1 MNTLEH
7 TIGNT
12 PLVKLQ
18 RMGPDNGSE
27 IWVKLEGNNPA
38 GSVKDRAALSMI
50 VEAEKRGEIQPG
62 DVLLKADG
70 QPLHQINDLMAVRR
84 THLVDDTM
92 TLTVLRDGRVFDVEV
107 PLYANKG

>member
-50 VEAEKRGEIQPG
+50 VR
-62 DVLLKADG
+62 LRS
-70 QPLHQINDLMAVRR
+70 AVKLSRR
-84 THLVDDTM
+84 RAH
-92 TLTVLRDGRVFDVEV
+92 
-107 PLYANKG
+107 

>member
-1 MNTLEH
+1 MNTLEQ

-18 RMGPDNGSE
+18 RLAPDNGSE

-50 VEAEKRGEIQPG
+50 VEAE
-62 DVLLKADG
+62 
-70 QPLHQINDLMAVRR
+70 N
-84 THLVDDTM
+84 
-92 TLTVLRDGRVFDVEV
+92 VEKLSPV
-107 PLYANKG
+107 MC